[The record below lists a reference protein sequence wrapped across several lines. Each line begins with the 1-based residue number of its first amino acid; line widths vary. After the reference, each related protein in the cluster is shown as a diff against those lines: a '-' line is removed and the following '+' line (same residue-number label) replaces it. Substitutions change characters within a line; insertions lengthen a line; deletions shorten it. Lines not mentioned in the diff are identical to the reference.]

1 MGVKTNR
8 TSFSREHQ
16 TPQHLTKNVKKCNLR
31 TWMQQVKVWKNM
43 FVNIT
48 FGEIK
53 MFF

>member
-8 TSFSREHQ
+8 TSSSHQ
-16 TPQHLTKNVKKCNLR
+16 TPQHGTKNVKKCNLR
-31 TWMQQVKVWKNM
+31 TWMQQVKVRKII

-48 FGEIK
+48 FDEIK